1 MKKYEGST
9 FQSKGAAHPFMH
21 HKLKR
26 NLFLWTVNL
35 LYIMLPSFPHSPY
48 DYFFVQYVFL
58 FACKNLKISR
68 HSLFLSNK
76 SNVLESSMNNVT
88 PEKGMLKKGKF
99 LVIFQSLDLVFICQV
114 MCCQLIKFL
123 KVPSLFRIFF
133 EPILSFL

>member
-1 MKKYEGST
+1 
-9 FQSKGAAHPFMH
+9 
-21 HKLKR
+21 
-26 NLFLWTVNL
+26 
-35 LYIMLPSFPHSPY
+35 
-48 DYFFVQYVFL
+48 
-58 FACKNLKISR
+58 
-68 HSLFLSNK
+68 
-76 SNVLESSMNNVT
+76 MNNVT

>member
-1 MKKYEGST
+1 MDYLNLISS
-9 FQSKGAAHPFMH
+9 FQASQIEEKP
-21 HKLKR
+21 
-26 NLFLWTVNL
+26 
-35 LYIMLPSFPHSPY
+35 
-48 DYFFVQYVFL
+48 FFVDCQLIEHHVALLSPFTTWLLRCSVVFL

-88 PEKGMLKKGKF
+88 PEKGMFKKGKF

-123 KVPSLFRIFF
+123 KVPSLFRIFLK
-133 EPILSFL
+133 PILSFL